1 MRSSRVVKY
10 ARLQRPALSFRRL
23 TTTRDPDRLSEN
35 YSGRLSMLYLARFN
49 GRKMQ
54 KRDERDGVCVLAVWE
69 GLDDESHLLIPVV
82 ISDLH

>member
-1 MRSSRVVKY
+1 
-10 ARLQRPALSFRRL
+10 
-23 TTTRDPDRLSEN
+23 
-35 YSGRLSMLYLARFN
+35 MLYLARFN

-54 KRDERDGVCVLAVWE
+54 KRDERDGVYVLAVWE

>member
-1 MRSSRVVKY
+1 
-10 ARLQRPALSFRRL
+10 
-23 TTTRDPDRLSEN
+23 
-35 YSGRLSMLYLARFN
+35 MLYLARFN